1 MNDEKKEVTM
11 KKIQILGTGCAK
23 CKKLAELAEKAAC
36 ELDIQYELEKVT
48 DLDDIL
54 NFGVMITPALV
65 VDGDVKVAGK
75 VPKLD
80 DIKKMLS

>member
-1 MNDEKKEVTM
+1 M

-23 CKKLAELAEKAAC
+23 CKKLAELAEEAAG

-48 DLDDIL
+48 ALNDIM
-54 NFGVMITPALV
+54 NFGVMVTPALV
-65 VDGDVKVAGK
+65 VDGQVKIAGK
-75 VPKLD
+75 VPKID